1 MDARQRGRG
10 RRGGRNEKGIDGG
23 SRVKRLERET
33 KGWGERGEEEIIFHF
48 LLKHV
53 NLINLVEKRTK
64 FIFRALLHKYGK
76 GYGRSNYVRKH
87 RKDRAW
93 KGMALY
99 NTSQPRF
106 NVFIDEMMPKPRI
119 HHTTFCPVRQH
130 FDKRR

>member
-23 SRVKRLERET
+23 SRVKRLEKET

-87 RKDRAW
+87 RKD
-93 KGMALY
+93 
-99 NTSQPRF
+99 TST
-106 NVFIDEMMPKPRI
+106 EMEG
-119 HHTTFCPVRQH
+119 HGFVQH
-130 FDKRR
+130 KSTQIQCVHR